1 MATRIM
7 YTVKQ
12 YGQTVKSTFS
22 RSEASQLAKRL
33 AREDGY
39 KTLKPAAVEIV
50 RYEVDSLGGMDRKNP
65 CQGSGWKMNPA
76 LVFRTKAAAR
86 KYAREHG
93 LKGYLIRKNPE
104 GAGRGGKATGAG
116 AGGAGGGAG
125 AGSQGGTSRTEVRSP
140 TRTATS
146 TKAKTWG
153 NITVTGGAGRGAT
166 TTVTV
171 KGGGKKKNPSALL
184 FRTRAAALK
193 YAREHGAKRFSIKK
207 LKRGR

>member
-1 MATRIM
+1 MASKYEIQQAAYRVTGGD
-7 YTVKQ
+7 YAYDGFTAEQWVKIGK
-12 YGQTVKSTFS
+12 YGI
-22 RSEASQLAKRL
+22 ASALEEL
-33 AREDGY
+33 
-39 KTLKPAAVEIV
+39 
-50 RYEVDSLGGMDRKNP
+50 DRKGRKPSKRKKKNSAA

-76 LVFRTKAAAR
+76 LAFRTKAAAL

-93 LKGYLIRKNPE
+93 LKGYSIRKNPE

-125 AGSQGGTSRTEVRSP
+125 AGSQGGASRTEVRSP
-140 TRTATS
+140 TRTSTATH
-146 TKAKTWG
+146 AKTWG

-166 TTVTV
+166 TTV
-171 KGGGKKKNPSALL
+171 KIAGGGKKKKNPAGLL
-184 FRTRAAALK
+184 FKTRSAALK

>member
-1 MATRIM
+1 MKSWKVYTADSRGTQGTRGFV
-7 YTVKQ
+7 YAGTVEARDARGAIRKGKRQ
-12 YGQTVKSTFS
+12 FPHYS
-22 RSEASQLAKRL
+22 R
-33 AREDGY
+33 Y
-39 KTLKPAAVEIV
+39 KVVPESSNPA
-50 RYEVDSLGGMDRKNP
+50 

-76 LVFRTKAAAR
+76 LAFRTKAAAL

-93 LKGYLIRKNPE
+93 LKGFSIRKNPE

-125 AGSQGGTSRTEVRSP
+125 AGSQGGASRTEVRSP
-140 TRTATS
+140 TRTSTS
-146 TKAKTWG
+146 TKAKTTG

-166 TTVTV
+166 TSVTIV
-171 KGGGKKKNPSALL
+171 RGKKKNPAALL
-184 FRTRAAALK
+184 FRTRKAALK

>member
-1 MATRIM
+1 M
-7 YTVKQ
+7 
-12 YGQTVKSTFS
+12 
-22 RSEASQLAKRL
+22 AKRKRRN
-33 AREDGY
+33 A
-39 KTLKPAAVEIV
+39 
-50 RYEVDSLGGMDRKNP
+50 P

-76 LVFRTKAAAR
+76 LAFRTKAAAK

-93 LKGYLIRKNPE
+93 LAGYSIKRNPAA
-104 GAGRGGKATGAG
+104 GAGRGGKASGAG

-184 FRTRAAALK
+184 FRTRAAAVR
-193 YAREHGAKRFSIKK
+193 YARAHGAKRYSVKK